1 MEIKYRTVF
10 LSINSKYVRVEINL
24 HFFQN
29 RTFLYISDR
38 DCSLQINLR
47 ENYKLILNYHN
58 VGNPAKAP
66 AELPILSSFHCPVLV
81 SKISLRST
89 TTAIL

>member
-29 RTFLYISDR
+29 KTFLWISDR

-47 ENYKLILNYHN
+47 ENYKLILNLYNHKN
-58 VGNPAKAP
+58 NKK
-66 AELPILSSFHCPVLV
+66 LSM
-81 SKISLRST
+81 
-89 TTAIL
+89 